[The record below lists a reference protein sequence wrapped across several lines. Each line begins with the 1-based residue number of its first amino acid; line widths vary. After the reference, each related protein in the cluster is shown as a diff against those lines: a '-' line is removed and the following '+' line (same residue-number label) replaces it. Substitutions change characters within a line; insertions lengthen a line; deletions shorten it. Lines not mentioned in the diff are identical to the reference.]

1 MLHLRDTVCHAA
13 RGRAILR
20 RWQECNL
27 PHRHCDQENCT
38 VKMTIHPLAG
48 DLTVISLEGRLDI
61 EGAQSIDDQFTFATT
76 TKQKRIV
83 VDLAQVG
90 FVASIGI
97 RTLLSSARGQAA
109 RGGRMVLARPTD
121 MVRKVLVTAGVDQLM
136 PIFETVELAQGALE
150 LS

>member
-1 MLHLRDTVCHAA
+1 M
-13 RGRAILR
+13 
-20 RWQECNL
+20 
-27 PHRHCDQENCT
+27 
-38 VKMTIHPLAG
+38 KMTIQPLAG

-83 VDLAQVG
+83 VDLGQVG
-90 FVASIGI
+90 FMASIGI

-109 RGGRMVLARPTD
+109 RGGRMVLASPTD

-150 LS
+150 LP